1 MSIWSRILRS
11 TKINEFLL
19 RNKINILLFV
29 EKTKKTIF
37 DHIKQRHQVVG
48 VKKNFYQNFKRQKQ
62 PQIRNFQIH
71 RTFLPGTHF
80 LTNNNIVKISP
91 AQPRK
96 IKITLFS
103 LATGTQ
109 FFSTSY
115 FSVRAKTPLNARV
128 YVVSNFRNNF

>member
-1 MSIWSRILRS
+1 MSIWSKILRF

-62 PQIRNFQIH
+62 P
-71 RTFLPGTHF
+71 
-80 LTNNNIVKISP
+80 
-91 AQPRK
+91 
-96 IKITLFS
+96 
-103 LATGTQ
+103 
-109 FFSTSY
+109 
-115 FSVRAKTPLNARV
+115 
-128 YVVSNFRNNF
+128 